1 MVVSPVVTLKHGSGM
16 VKPTSGIVKPKQEVQ
31 KKEEEVKKLFDE
43 REKYFLAQDYEYL
56 TRNVF
61 PGNIRPEDL
70 GTGNDEEAAG
80 VWCKV
85 VSIFNLLQPSNL
97 PFSSVPPSG

>member
-1 MVVSPVVTLKHGSGM
+1 MA
-16 VKPTSGIVKPKQEVQ
+16 
-31 KKEEEVKKLFDE
+31 EVKIFP
-43 REKYFLAQDYEYL
+43 RQDYEYL

-85 VSIFNLLQPSNL
+85 VSIFNLLLVQMCLSCQCL
-97 PFSSVPPSG
+97 PVDEGEEGCLEDCENRARRVECRQEYCRAGEGCQNMVCD